1 MDEVQFSYRITKDR
15 QGFLGWYGR
24 PVTVLKGGKRRSS

>member
-15 QGFLGWYGR
+15 RGFLGWYGR
-24 PVTVLKGGKRRSS
+24 PVTVLKGDKRRSS